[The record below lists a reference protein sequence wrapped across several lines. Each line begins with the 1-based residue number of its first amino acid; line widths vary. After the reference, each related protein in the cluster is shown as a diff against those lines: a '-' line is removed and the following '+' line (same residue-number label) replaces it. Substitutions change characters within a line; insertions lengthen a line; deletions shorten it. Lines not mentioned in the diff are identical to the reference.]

1 MKQIVKI
8 ELKNIDSFKDH
19 PFKVQRDDSFN
30 ELKESIKENGL
41 LEPLLVRLK
50 DNGRYELIS
59 GHRRKLALEL
69 NWITE
74 ADCYVEELNV
84 GDVFLADSAFSKTNF
99 DEESGVDDLKV
110 INSSLYILE
119 AVIIFSSRAGART
132 AIGFP
137 AEPVCLT
144 A

>member
-1 MKQIVKI
+1 MLNGNFNTKLKKEKQVKEIVKI
-8 ELKNIDSFKDH
+8 ELKNIDSFENH

-59 GHRRKLALEL
+59 GHRRNLALGL

-74 ADCYVEELNV
+74 ADCYVEELDDDEATIKMV
-84 GDVFLADSAFSKTNF
+84 DSKT
-99 DEESGVDDLKV
+99 
-110 INSSLYILE
+110 Y
-119 AVIIFSSRAGART
+119 
-132 AIGFP
+132 
-137 AEPVCLT
+137 
-144 A
+144 

>member
-8 ELKNIDSFKDH
+8 ELKNIDSFKDDR
-19 PFKVQRDDSFN
+19 FKVQRDDSFN

-74 ADCYVEELNV
+74 ADCYVEELDDDEATIKMVDSNIYKNLILPSEK
-84 GDVFLADSAFSKTNF
+84 VFAYKM
-99 DEESGVDDLKV
+99 K
-110 INSSLYILE
+110 LE
-119 AVIIFSSRAGART
+119 AIKHQGKKN
-132 AIGFP
+132 
-137 AEPVCLT
+137 EH
-144 A
+144 

>member
-74 ADCYVEELNV
+74 ADCYVEELSLYQQYSEWSDKMKFIYPETSKILKN
-84 GDVFLADSAFSKTNF
+84 LADTYKNESIVIR
-99 DEESGVDDLKV
+99 DEANYL
-110 INSSLYILE
+110 
-119 AVIIFSSRAGART
+119 
-132 AIGFP
+132 
-137 AEPVCLT
+137 
-144 A
+144 